1 MARSKS
7 EESCGTKS
15 HVAMGLCPICQQ
27 ENGEVILDA
36 RLQDS
41 LCRHVMTPDVCDEC
55 KEKYLSKG
63 VLLLA
68 PKSCRAIVLKDEAF
82 REMINIPIPNGK
94 VCFVKEP
101 AMDLL
106 MTMIPKDA
114 EPSGTENEPC
124 ST

>member
-1 MARSKS
+1 
-7 EESCGTKS
+7 
-15 HVAMGLCPICQQ
+15 MGICPICRQ

-68 PKSCRAIVLKDEAF
+68 PESCRAIVLKDEVF
-82 REMINIPIPNGK
+82 ERVINIPIPKGK

-101 AMDLL
+101 AMDILIS
-106 MTMIPKDA
+106 MMPKDDEA
-114 EPSGTENEPC
+114 SSTEDEPC